1 MNEISLQR
9 EKCYKIN
16 LPSESNFYEISDY
29 IDFKL
34 FNSFSSII
42 DAFSFDSEK
51 YNELKLSEYVEKY
64 NMDKNLIFFFNSKR
78 DSLIKQLS
86 TKQKILLS
94 IIKNI
99 NHDCLIISLE
109 ALSERTKIYLV
120 YFSYF
125 LTNYKEGKTFVFLD
139 YSTTK
144 LIYERIEVRI
154 IRPSWVEE
162 SL

>member
-1 MNEISLQR
+1 MNKIFLQK

-16 LPSESNFYEISDY
+16 LPSDSNFYEISDN

-51 YNELKLSEYVEKY
+51 YDKLKLFEYIEKY
-64 NMDKNLIFFFNSKR
+64 NLDKSLIFFFDSTR

-94 IIKNI
+94 IVRNI
-99 NHDCLIISLE
+99 NNDCLIISLE
-109 ALSERTKIYLV
+109 ALSERTKIHLV
-120 YFSYF
+120 YFSYL
-125 LTNYKEGKTFVFLD
+125 LTNYKGGKTFVFLD

-144 LIYERIEVRI
+144 LVYDKIEVKT

>member
-1 MNEISLQR
+1 MDKIFLQK

-16 LPSESNFYEISDY
+16 LPSDNNFHEIYSN
-29 IDFKL
+29 IDFKS
-34 FNSFSSII
+34 FNSSSGII

-51 YNELKLSEYVEKY
+51 YNKLKLSEYVEKY
-64 NMDKNLIFFFNSKR
+64 NLDKSIICFF
-78 DSLIKQLS
+78 DSTKDMLIKQLS

-94 IIKNI
+94 IVGNI
-99 NHDCLIISLE
+99 GYDCLIISLE
-109 ALSERTKIYLV
+109 ALSERTKVHLV
-120 YFSYF
+120 YFSYL
-125 LTNYKEGKTFVFLD
+125 LTNYKGGKTFVFLD

-144 LIYERIEVRI
+144 LVYDNMEVKI